1 MIRSNFGRL
10 MGERRL
16 KIADV
21 ARETGIHRNSLT
33 SLYRDEA
40 VKLDVQMI
48 EKLCVFF
55 GCGVGDLL
63 EHVPER
69 SKAKDRHNA

>member
-1 MIRSNFGRL
+1 

-16 KIADV
+16 KMADV
-21 ARETGIHRNSLT
+21 SRETGIHRNSLAA
-33 SLYRDEA
+33 LYRDEA
-40 VKLDVQMI
+40 ARVDIQAL

-63 EHVPER
+63 EYVPER
-69 SKAKDRHNA
+69 PAAIKTRRARTRVENP